1 MKKKNAAA
9 LMAAAMAASLLV
21 GCGGGAASSSAATS
35 TADSTPAESKVES
48 TAESTAADT
57 TADGDETLT
66 VWAWDPNFNIYALK
80 QAEAIYQKDHPNF
93 KLNIEENVYSDIET
107 KLITAATSED
117 YSTLPDLFL
126 MQDYSYHKMVANF
139 PGIYTDLT
147 DSGLDWDKFSG
158 GKLADSTVD
167 GHHYGLPFDNGA
179 SVMAVRSDM
188 IENAGLTVDDFKDL
202 TWSEFEEK
210 AQKVVDANGVPMLT
224 SSGGSELIIEMMQS
238 AGASPVVDGEVKI
251 ADNAALKESLTV
263 YKDMVDKGILA
274 EYTDWDQYIAS
285 MNDGKAAGV
294 INGCWIMSSVQ
305 AAADQSG
312 KWAIV
317 NMPKLDGIDGAT
329 NYANCGGASWA
340 VSSNCKNT
348 ELAFDFLK
356 STFGSSVELYDD
368 LLPNAGAI
376 SSYLPAAESD
386 VYNQPSEFY
395 GGQTVYKDIV
405 EFAGQVPAFDCGAYY
420 SDVRSALTDAVTN
433 IVQNNADIDSEMQN
447 AQDTVEFNIAGQA
460 KHDTHCV
467 RLQLRICQ
475 GHGLHLIRPLQ
486 AAPLLLW
493 QNRRHYDEEK
503 RTEYGAEAQP
513 DGLGLPAA
521 GSTPD
526 ICILLLPHGAGAD
539 PFVPERHRQRCTAC
553 GLCQLRAHFKGCHVP
568 AVPV

>member
-21 GCGGGAASSSAATS
+21 GCGGGAASGSAAAS
-35 TADSTPAESKVES
+35 TAESTPAES
-48 TAESTAADT
+48 TADSTAADT

-93 KLNIEENVYSDIET
+93 KLNIEENVYNDIET

-294 INGCWIMSSVQ
+294 INGCWIMSSVMCFPSGSG
-305 AAADQSG
+305 AAAVT
-312 KWAIV
+312 A
-317 NMPKLDGIDGAT
+317 
-329 NYANCGGASWA
+329 
-340 VSSNCKNT
+340 
-348 ELAFDFLK
+348 K
-356 STFGSSVELYDD
+356 SR
-368 LLPNAGAI
+368 
-376 SSYLPAAESD
+376 
-386 VYNQPSEFY
+386 QPS
-395 GGQTVYKDIV
+395 
-405 EFAGQVPAFDCGAYY
+405 ALRRSPPAL
-420 SDVRSALTDAVTN
+420 SA
-433 IVQNNADIDSEMQN
+433 
-447 AQDTVEFNIAGQA
+447 
-460 KHDTHCV
+460 
-467 RLQLRICQ
+467 R
-475 GHGLHLIRPLQ
+475 
-486 AAPLLLW
+486 
-493 QNRRHYDEEK
+493 
-503 RTEYGAEAQP
+503 
-513 DGLGLPAA
+513 
-521 GSTPD
+521 
-526 ICILLLPHGAGAD
+526 
-539 PFVPERHRQRCTAC
+539 
-553 GLCQLRAHFKGCHVP
+553 
-568 AVPV
+568 

>member
-1 MKKKNAAA
+1 MKKKNVAA
-9 LMAAAMAASLLV
+9 LMAAALTASMLA
-21 GCGGGAASSSAATS
+21 GCGSSASSSAA
-35 TADSTPAESKVES
+35 STPAES
-48 TAESTAADT
+48 TPAESVAESEAETT

-80 QAEAIYQKDHPNF
+80 QAEALYQKDHPNF
-93 KLNIEENVYSDIET
+93 KLNIEENVYNDIET

-117 YSTLPDLFL
+117 YSTLPDIFL

-147 DSGLDWDKFSG
+147 DAGLDWDQFSG

-188 IENAGLTVDDFKDL
+188 IENAGLTVEDFKDL

-251 ADNAALKESLTV
+251 ADNAALKEALTV

-312 KWAIV
+312 KWADRYR
-317 NMPKLDGIDGAT
+317 PSWRARGCYQLRKLRRRKLGR
-329 NYANCGGASWA
+329 
-340 VSSNCKNT
+340 
-348 ELAFDFLK
+348 F
-356 STFGSSVELYDD
+356 
-368 LLPNAGAI
+368 
-376 SSYLPAAESD
+376 
-386 VYNQPSEFY
+386 
-395 GGQTVYKDIV
+395 
-405 EFAGQVPAFDCGAYY
+405 
-420 SDVRSALTDAVTN
+420 
-433 IVQNNADIDSEMQN
+433 
-447 AQDTVEFNIAGQA
+447 
-460 KHDTHCV
+460 
-467 RLQLRICQ
+467 LQLQEHRA
-475 GHGLHLIRPLQ
+475 GLRLPEEHLRFQ
-486 AAPLLLW
+486 
-493 QNRRHYDEEK
+493 
-503 RTEYGAEAQP
+503 
-513 DGLGLPAA
+513 
-521 GSTPD
+521 
-526 ICILLLPHGAGAD
+526 C
-539 PFVPERHRQRCTAC
+539 
-553 GLCQLRAHFKGCHVP
+553 
-568 AVPV
+568 

>member
-251 ADNAALKESLTV
+251 ADQCR
-263 YKDMVDKGILA
+263 A
-274 EYTDWDQYIAS
+274 ER
-285 MNDGKAAGV
+285 
-294 INGCWIMSSVQ
+294 
-305 AAADQSG
+305 
-312 KWAIV
+312 
-317 NMPKLDGIDGAT
+317 
-329 NYANCGGASWA
+329 
-340 VSSNCKNT
+340 
-348 ELAFDFLK
+348 
-356 STFGSSVELYDD
+356 
-368 LLPNAGAI
+368 
-376 SSYLPAAESD
+376 
-386 VYNQPSEFY
+386 
-395 GGQTVYKDIV
+395 
-405 EFAGQVPAFDCGAYY
+405 VPD
-420 SDVRSALTDAVTN
+420 
-433 IVQNNADIDSEMQN
+433 
-447 AQDTVEFNIAGQA
+447 
-460 KHDTHCV
+460 
-467 RLQLRICQ
+467 RLQ
-475 GHGLHLIRPLQ
+475 GHGRQGHSGRVH
-486 AAPLLLW
+486 
-493 QNRRHYDEEK
+493 R
-503 RTEYGAEAQP
+503 
-513 DGLGLPAA
+513 LG
-521 GSTPD
+521 
-526 ICILLLPHGAGAD
+526 
-539 PFVPERHRQRCTAC
+539 
-553 GLCQLRAHFKGCHVP
+553 
-568 AVPV
+568 PVHCFHE

>member
-1 MKKKNAAA
+1 
-9 LMAAAMAASLLV
+9 
-21 GCGGGAASSSAATS
+21 
-35 TADSTPAESKVES
+35 
-48 TAESTAADT
+48 
-57 TADGDETLT
+57 
-66 VWAWDPNFNIYALK
+66 
-80 QAEAIYQKDHPNF
+80 
-93 KLNIEENVYSDIET
+93 
-107 KLITAATSED
+107 
-117 YSTLPDLFL
+117 

-312 KWAIV
+312 KVGYREYAQAGRYRRCHQLR
-317 NMPKLDGIDGAT
+317 KLRRRKLGR
-329 NYANCGGASWA
+329 
-340 VSSNCKNT
+340 
-348 ELAFDFLK
+348 F
-356 STFGSSVELYDD
+356 
-368 LLPNAGAI
+368 
-376 SSYLPAAESD
+376 
-386 VYNQPSEFY
+386 
-395 GGQTVYKDIV
+395 
-405 EFAGQVPAFDCGAYY
+405 
-420 SDVRSALTDAVTN
+420 
-433 IVQNNADIDSEMQN
+433 
-447 AQDTVEFNIAGQA
+447 
-460 KHDTHCV
+460 
-467 RLQLRICQ
+467 LQLQEHRA
-475 GHGLHLIRPLQ
+475 GLRLPEEHLRFQ
-486 AAPLLLW
+486 
-493 QNRRHYDEEK
+493 RR
-503 RTEYGAEAQP
+503 
-513 DGLGLPAA
+513 
-521 GSTPD
+521 
-526 ICILLLPHGAGAD
+526 
-539 PFVPERHRQRCTAC
+539 
-553 GLCQLRAHFKGCHVP
+553 
-568 AVPV
+568 AV

>member
-21 GCGGGAASSSAATS
+21 GCGGGAASSSAAAS
-35 TADSTPAESKVES
+35 TAESTPAES

-147 DSGLDWDKFSG
+147 DS
-158 GKLADSTVD
+158 
-167 GHHYGLPFDNGA
+167 GLPFDNGA

-305 AAADQSG
+305 AAEDQSG

-405 EFAGQVPAFDCGAYY
+405 EFAGKVPAFDCGAYY

-433 IVQNNADIDSEMQN
+433 VVQNNADIDSEMQN
-447 AQDTVEFNIAGQA
+447 AQDTVEFNVAG
-460 KHDTHCV
+460 
-467 RLQLRICQ
+467 
-475 GHGLHLIRPLQ
+475 
-486 AAPLLLW
+486 
-493 QNRRHYDEEK
+493 
-503 RTEYGAEAQP
+503 
-513 DGLGLPAA
+513 
-521 GSTPD
+521 
-526 ICILLLPHGAGAD
+526 
-539 PFVPERHRQRCTAC
+539 
-553 GLCQLRAHFKGCHVP
+553 
-568 AVPV
+568 

>member
-21 GCGGGAASSSAATS
+21 GCGGGAASGSAAAS
-35 TADSTPAESKVES
+35 TAEHPAES

-251 ADNAALKESLTV
+251 ADNAALKES
-263 YKDMVDKGILA
+263 
-274 EYTDWDQYIAS
+274 
-285 MNDGKAAGV
+285 
-294 INGCWIMSSVQ
+294 
-305 AAADQSG
+305 
-312 KWAIV
+312 
-317 NMPKLDGIDGAT
+317 
-329 NYANCGGASWA
+329 
-340 VSSNCKNT
+340 
-348 ELAFDFLK
+348 
-356 STFGSSVELYDD
+356 
-368 LLPNAGAI
+368 
-376 SSYLPAAESD
+376 
-386 VYNQPSEFY
+386 
-395 GGQTVYKDIV
+395 
-405 EFAGQVPAFDCGAYY
+405 
-420 SDVRSALTDAVTN
+420 
-433 IVQNNADIDSEMQN
+433 
-447 AQDTVEFNIAGQA
+447 
-460 KHDTHCV
+460 
-467 RLQLRICQ
+467 
-475 GHGLHLIRPLQ
+475 
-486 AAPLLLW
+486 
-493 QNRRHYDEEK
+493 
-503 RTEYGAEAQP
+503 
-513 DGLGLPAA
+513 
-521 GSTPD
+521 
-526 ICILLLPHGAGAD
+526 
-539 PFVPERHRQRCTAC
+539 
-553 GLCQLRAHFKGCHVP
+553 
-568 AVPV
+568 

>member
-305 AAADQSG
+305 AAEDQSG

-395 GGQTVYKDIV
+395 GGQTVY
-405 EFAGQVPAFDCGAYY
+405 
-420 SDVRSALTDAVTN
+420 
-433 IVQNNADIDSEMQN
+433 
-447 AQDTVEFNIAGQA
+447 
-460 KHDTHCV
+460 
-467 RLQLRICQ
+467 
-475 GHGLHLIRPLQ
+475 
-486 AAPLLLW
+486 
-493 QNRRHYDEEK
+493 
-503 RTEYGAEAQP
+503 
-513 DGLGLPAA
+513 
-521 GSTPD
+521 
-526 ICILLLPHGAGAD
+526 
-539 PFVPERHRQRCTAC
+539 
-553 GLCQLRAHFKGCHVP
+553 
-568 AVPV
+568 